1 MKEWQA
7 ILAGGLFTAQI
18 GFAVCGHPHASG
30 ATFLLLTALFIL
42 VRYQQRKKKV

>member
-7 ILAGGLFTAQI
+7 AVAGGLLTAQV

-30 ATFLLLTALFIL
+30 ATFLLSTALYL
-42 VRYQQRKKKV
+42 VVRYQQRKKKV